1 MATRAPAPQFLL
13 GVFVGTVVGVAC
25 VGTVVGVAWGI
36 GTVVGVAW
44 GVGTVVG
51 VTWTIGIVAGGLR
64 HCLLNISNLG
74 ERKNKNKTWLVSISQ
89 ASARH
94 SLKW

>member
-1 MATRAPAPQFLL
+1 MATRVPAPKFLL
-13 GVFVGTVVGVAC
+13 GVFM
-25 VGTVVGVAWGI
+25 GTVVGVAWGV

-74 ERKNKNKTWLVSISQ
+74 ERKK
-89 ASARH
+89 
-94 SLKW
+94 LK